1 MSYGDVVDS
10 GTTTV
15 VGTITVGVE
24 PTSPT
29 TGDVWIDTA
38 NDTVKEWDGAQWV
51 EALSFLSLVDTPS
64 AYAGE
69 AGKALVVNSGED
81 ALEFGS
87 AGATFDGGT
96 YTEVTFGSNIT
107 LVDDGDG
114 TATVN
119 VSTGTATLG
128 DGDYGDITVSGS
140 GTVMTVDAV
149 SEGVVT
155 AHEAAIDHDAL
166 ANFETN
172 EHLDWTQDQGATNI
186 HAGNIPENG

>member
-1 MSYGDVVDS
+1 MSYGD
-10 GTTTV
+10 TV
-15 VGTITVGVE
+15 PLTYDLGDYNFTIGAE
-24 PTSPT
+24 PTSPSA
-29 TGDVWIDTA
+29 GDLWLDSDNNVF
-38 NDTVKEWDGAQWV
+38 KQWDGVQWV
-51 EALSFLSLVDTPS
+51 DALSFLGLVDTPS

-128 DGDYGDITVSGS
+128 DGDYGDVTVSGS
-140 GTVMTVDAV
+140 GTVLSVDAV

-166 ANFETN
+166 TN
-172 EHLDWTQDQGATNI
+172 YEASEHV
-186 HAGNIPENG
+186 